1 MIIVLTRKG
10 SAALTDEDVYAW
22 ARLHLGNDP
31 LFYWLRRHS
40 LPLDQRDA
48 EKMFAETDARDEP
61 RDR

>member
-10 SAALTDEDVYAW
+10 SAPLTAEDVETW
-22 ARLHLGNDP
+22 ARIHLRNDV
-31 LFYWLRRHS
+31 LWHWLRRHS

-48 EKMFAETDARDEP
+48 EKMFAETDARAEP